1 MHSKYMFKLTEKEMK
16 TILTLAERGPMSGY
30 DLHLGREKQRGD
42 KKAVMST
49 GSWHKIK
56 KRLTSKE
63 LCLIEPVYRSRGRPK
78 NGKKGRGRIP
88 YWLTDEG
95 IFCATVNNA
104 SLPLLLTW
112 TRKVKSDSAA
122 VAFLEIVEVIGPKK
136 ILETRLI
143 FEAFQEGKLPLMHI
157 TSIKKEKAKQMIGII
172 RKHKILSNR
181 DISELEKSS
190 TEGMKLFFKMLKD
203 G

>member
-1 MHSKYMFKLTEKEMK
+1 MFKLTELEMK
-16 TILTLAERGPMSGY
+16 TVLALAERGPMSGY
-30 DLHLGREKQRGD
+30 DFHLDGQKRRGD
-42 KKAVMST
+42 RKALMST
-49 GSWHKIK
+49 GSWDNIRKH
-56 KRLTSKE
+56 LTSEE
-63 LCLIEPVYRSRGRPK
+63 LYLIEPIYRSRGRPK

-112 TRKVKSDSAA
+112 TKKVKSDRAA
-122 VAFLEIVEVIGPKK
+122 VAFLEIVEVIGQKK
-136 ILETRLI
+136 ILEARLM

-157 TSIKKEKAKQMIGII
+157 TSLKKEKAKQMIEIM

-181 DISELEKSS
+181 DMSELEKS
-190 TEGMKLFFKMLKD
+190 TREGMNLFFKMLKD